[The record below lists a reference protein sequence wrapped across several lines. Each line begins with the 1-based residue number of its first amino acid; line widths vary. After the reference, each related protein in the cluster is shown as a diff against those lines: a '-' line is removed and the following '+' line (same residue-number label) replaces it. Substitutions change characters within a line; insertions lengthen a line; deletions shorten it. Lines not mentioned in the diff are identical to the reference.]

1 MKHTILPL
9 LTACL
14 FVGCQQNG
22 STTVDVPAADQFVR
36 VDGPNLIKP
45 DGEKLFI
52 VGTNLGN
59 WLNPEGY
66 MFGFQKCNS
75 YGMINQM
82 FCELVGPQ
90 TTANFWR
97 EFKDNY
103 ITRADIDFIAKT
115 GANTI
120 RLPFHYKLFTDEDYM
135 GNISPLTTGEGFA
148 RIDSVVS
155 WCKANDLY
163 LILDMHDAPG
173 GQTGDNIDDSYGY
186 PWLFECEEAQQQYC
200 SIWRMIAD
208 RYKAET
214 TILGYELINEPL
226 PHYLENKEELNKL
239 VEPLYK
245 RVTAVIREVDA
256 NHVILLGGP
265 QWNSTFECF
274 TDWEFDPQLMY
285 TCHRYG
291 GPATKEAIQSY
302 IDFRDKSNRPM
313 YMGELGHN
321 TMEWQADF
329 SRTMRENNIGYT
341 YWPYKKVG
349 DSCMN
354 GYPMPEGW
362 QAVIDFSNAD
372 RSTYELARLARP
384 DQTQSRTMM
393 QQLLQNVK
401 FSNCMPQNDYIT
413 SMELTPVQ

>member
-1 MKHTILPL
+1 MKHILIPVLATILL
-9 LTACL
+9 VAC
-14 FVGCQQNG
+14 QTNQN
-22 STTVDVPAADQFVR
+22 DVPEVNSDEFVH
-36 VDGPNLIKP
+36 VSGPYLIEP
-45 DGEKLFI
+45 NGDTLHI

-90 TTANFWR
+90 TTAQFWR
-97 EFKDNY
+97 EFKENY
-103 ITRADIDFIAKT
+103 ITRQDIEFIAAT

-120 RLPFHYKLFTDEDYM
+120 RLPFHYKLFTNEDYM
-135 GNISPLTTGEGFA
+135 GNDSPLAGGEGFA

-155 WCKANDLY
+155 WCKDNGLY

-173 GQTGDNIDDSYGY
+173 GQTGDNIDDSFGY
-186 PWLFECEEAQQQYC
+186 PWLFENDEAQELYKN
-200 SIWRMIAD
+200 IWRNIASY
-208 RYKAET
+208 YKNEP

-226 PHYLENKEELNKL
+226 PHYLENKDELNKL

-245 RVTAVIREVDA
+245 EVTAVIREVDT
-256 NHVILLGGP
+256 NHIILLGGP
-265 QWNSTFECF
+265 QWNSNFEPF
-274 TDWEFDPQLMY
+274 TDWSFDNNIMY

-302 IDFRDKSNRPM
+302 IDFRDKTQLPM

-321 TMEWQADF
+321 TMQWQADF

-341 YWPYKKVG
+341 YWPYKKMG

-354 GYPMPEGW
+354 GFERPEGW
-362 QAVIDFSNAD
+362 QAIIDFSNAD
-372 RSTYELARLARP
+372 RSTYELARNARP
-384 DQTQSRTMM
+384 DQVASVVMM
-393 QQLLQNVK
+393 QQLLINVCIA
-401 FSNCMPQNDYIT
+401 NCQPQVAYIE
-413 SMELTPVQ
+413 SMELSYSAQ

>member
-1 MKHTILPL
+1 MKKSFLIL

-14 FVGCQQNG
+14 FAGCQRNE
-22 STTVDVPAADQFVR
+22 SAPEPVAADQFVH

-82 FCELVGPQ
+82 FCQLVGPH
-90 TTANFWR
+90 TTASFWE
-97 EFKDNY
+97 EFKNNY

-135 GNISPLTTGEGFA
+135 GNTSPLTTGEGFA

-186 PWLFECEEAQQQYC
+186 PWLFQNEDAQQQYC
-200 SIWRMIAD
+200 AIWRKIAD
-208 RYKAET
+208 YYKNET
-214 TILGYELINEPL
+214 TVLGYELINEPL
-226 PHYLENKEELNKL
+226 PHYLENKDELNLL

-245 RVTAVIREVDA
+245 RVTSVIREVDA

-274 TDWEFDPQLMY
+274 TDWQFDPQLMY

-291 GPATKEAIQSY
+291 GDPTKEAIQSY

-321 TMEWQADF
+321 TMEWQTNF

-341 YWPYKKVG
+341 YWPYKKMG

-354 GYPMPEGW
+354 GFATPEGW

-372 RSTYELARLARP
+372 RSTYELTRLARP
-384 DQTQSRTMM
+384 DQQKSIDMM
-393 QQLLQNVK
+393 WQLLQNVR
-401 FSNCMPQNDYIT
+401 FCNCAPQNDYIT
-413 SMELTPVQ
+413 SMELMPVK